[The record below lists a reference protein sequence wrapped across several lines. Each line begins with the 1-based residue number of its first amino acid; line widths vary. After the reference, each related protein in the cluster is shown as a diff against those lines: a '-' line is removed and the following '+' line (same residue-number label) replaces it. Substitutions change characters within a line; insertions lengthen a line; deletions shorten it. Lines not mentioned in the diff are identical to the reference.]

1 MTSTSSTQRNR
12 LVIAGVVLTLLLAA
26 VFTLGSLDTPFEPRN
41 WRDVLT
47 LYAVSSFITAAL
59 IVFALIVSR
68 TVLRLWAERSSEQL
82 GARFKTKMVVGA
94 VAISLLPVLFMFFVS
109 YSLLNRTL
117 ARWFPRPIEI
127 AAEESQ
133 ETITRF
139 GALER
144 KRLAKVAFDWATLP
158 KNRHDTSVTP
168 QAVGRFDFCDS
179 ADAFWTL
186 DKAGQPER
194 FEYCWHDSKDFRPN
208 SYDHS
213 DERPPKLIETLPSG
227 AELWFGE
234 GQSYLSARTAVPGGG
249 AALAGRT
256 VDPNFLSRVH
266 EIRKQ
271 LLAYDQEKQHLRAL
285 KRQLLLIL
293 SFFTVLLLSSVLW
306 VALYLAKQVTVPIQ
320 ALAEG
325 TREISSGNF
334 DYQVPEQTQ
343 DELGVLVRSFNTM
356 TTQLRDSRSQI
367 DQFTRNLQQAVQE
380 LERRRQLIET
390 VLENIP
396 TGVLSLDP
404 DGNILRANPSVIEI
418 FGVSAREART
428 IEDLVGAEDARAI
441 RYLFRRALRTGV
453 VSHELE
459 IVASGR
465 LMHAAV
471 TVSSLGPRR
480 ANSGFVLVLDDLTE
494 LLRAQKAAA
503 WQEVA
508 RRIAHEIKNPLTPI
522 QLSAQRLSRYL
533 EKRAEAGDSA
543 PRDPELTRLVEE
555 SARLI
560 EREVGTLSALVNE
573 FSQFVRF
580 PSAKFDSADVNGIVR
595 EAIEVFANR
604 LDGITLST
612 SFAAQAPAIR
622 ADAPLLR
629 SVIVNLID
637 NAAEALESSPVKTIT
652 VETRSNTDLDSVEII
667 VSDTG
672 HGISPQDKD
681 KLFLPHFSTKDR
693 GTGLGLAIAAR
704 IVAEHGGGIRVEDNF
719 PVGSRFILELPAA
732 DVLAPA
738 DRSSL

>member
-1 MTSTSSTQRNR
+1 MTSTTSSQRRR
-12 LVIAGVVLTLLLAA
+12 LILAGVILTLLLAF

-68 TVLRLWAERSSEQL
+68 TVLRLWAERSREQL

-94 VAISLLPVLFMFFVS
+94 VAISLLPVVFMFFMS

-127 AAEESQ
+127 ASEQSRALQQ
-133 ETITRF
+133 EMSHADF
-139 GALER
+139 ER
-144 KRLAKVAFDWATLP
+144 LSRLANVWAVDETLHP
-158 KNRHDTSVTP
+158 AALTTTP
-168 QAVGRFDFCDS
+168 SERCHAV
-179 ADAFWTL
+179 DAYWELSSNGTIE
-186 DKAGQPER
+186 K
-194 FEYCWHDSKDFRPN
+194 FEYCARDATANPQLSAGL
-208 SYDHS
+208 S
-213 DERPPKLIETLPSG
+213 PKLPSLLQTLTSG
-227 AELWFGE
+227 VEVWRGE
-234 GQSYLSARTAVPGGG
+234 SVLYLVGHSAQTTHGSIYVARTVPN
-249 AALAGRT
+249 
-256 VDPNFLSRVH
+256 DFLDRLN
-266 EIRKQ
+266 EIQKQ
-271 LLAYDQEKQHLRAL
+271 TLAYDQEKQHLRTL

-293 SFFTVLLLSSVLW
+293 SLFTVLLLSSVLW
-306 VALYLAKQVTVPIQ
+306 LALYLAKQVTVPIQ

-325 TREISSGNF
+325 TREISTGNF
-334 DYQVPEQTQ
+334 DYQVPEQTH
-343 DELGVLVRSFNTM
+343 DELGSLVRSFNTM
-356 TTQLRDSRSQI
+356 TTQLRDSRGQI

-396 TGVLSLDP
+396 PGVLSLDP
-404 DGNILRANPSVIEI
+404 DGNILRSNPAVVEL
-418 FGVSAREART
+418 FGPTAKDART
-428 IEDLVGAEDARAI
+428 IEDLFGPEDSRAI
-441 RYLFRRALRTGV
+441 RYLLRRALRTGV
-453 VSHELE
+453 VSRELE
-459 IVASGR
+459 IIASGR
-465 LMHAAV
+465 VMHAAV

-522 QLSAQRLSRYL
+522 QLSAQRMSRYL
-533 EKRAEAGDSA
+533 EKRDSA
-543 PRDPELTRLVEE
+543 DSSAPQDPELSRLVAE
-555 SARLI
+555 SSRLI

-580 PSAKFDSADVNGIVR
+580 PSAKLESADVNNIVR
-595 EAIEVFANR
+595 EAIEVFSGR
-604 LDGITLST
+604 LDGVSLST
-612 SFAAQAPAIR
+612 TYAAQTPTIR
-622 ADAPLLR
+622 ADTGLLR
-629 SVIVNLID
+629 SVVVNLID
-637 NAAEALESSPVKTIT
+637 NAAEALESSPIKNIT
-652 VETRSNTDLDSVEII
+652 VETRFKSDSDAVEII

-672 HGISPQDKD
+672 HGISPHDKD

-704 IVAEHGGGIRVEDNF
+704 IVAEHGGGLRVEDNS

-732 DVLAPA
+732 DVLAA
-738 DRSSL
+738 G